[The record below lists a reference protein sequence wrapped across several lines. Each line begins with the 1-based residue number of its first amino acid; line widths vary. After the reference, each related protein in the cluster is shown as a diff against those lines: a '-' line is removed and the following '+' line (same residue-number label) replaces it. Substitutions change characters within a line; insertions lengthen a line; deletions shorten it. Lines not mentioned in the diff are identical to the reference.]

1 LKKLGISGF
10 NTMGE
15 NSNKLLKPMNYNEF
29 NNDQRREFI
38 NTQQRFVTWRDLHA
52 RLRETRGSMVWAQS
66 KGIEYLARSYYEK
79 SGVRK
84 QASLGPRSE
93 RTERMKLEFERGRDD
108 IQQRFKQIDA
118 AMDRQAAVNRVLGL
132 GRVPLI
138 GARIL
143 RAVEQTQT
151 LGAGLRVVGTNA
163 IFAYEAAAGV
173 MVDPGLTA
181 TGDIDFLMD
190 SRGGLKFVVS
200 DEISERSLIKTLRS
214 VDKSFEITKQPYR
227 AQNARGYMVDLI
239 KPLRNTP
246 WNADTGQIGHCG
258 EDDLTASEIAGLVW
272 LENAPPFESM
282 AIDERGFPLR
292 MVAADPRVWAAHKL
306 WVSQQ
311 VDRDPVKKRRDADQA
326 AAIGAIVGNL
336 LPHLPYDET
345 ELKMLPKDVVRQA
358 AGLFTPS

>member
-1 LKKLGISGF
+1 
-10 NTMGE
+10 MGE

-227 AQNARGYMVDLI
+227 AQNAQGYMVDL
-239 KPLRNTP
+239 TH
-246 WNADTGQIGHCG
+246 TGARWYCPRFQWQFPASRDVHRSRFQTGTGRRH
-258 EDDLTASEIAGLVW
+258 DLYAG
-272 LENAPPFESM
+272 
-282 AIDERGFPLR
+282 
-292 MVAADPRVWAAHKL
+292 AADPTSGDDLATGCTGAGN
-306 WVSQQ
+306 
-311 VDRDPVKKRRDADQA
+311 RR
-326 AAIGAIVGNL
+326 
-336 LPHLPYDET
+336 
-345 ELKMLPKDVVRQA
+345 
-358 AGLFTPS
+358 AGYRAGMGPSGP